1 MSISTYFRYDLRM
14 PSDEITHTKKKGEG
28 GEGDNKMSILIHNFK
43 GENSVAEVDDYDVSR
58 TVVYWGSSNS

>member
-1 MSISTYFRYDLRM
+1 MTSECLLMKSH
-14 PSDEITHTKKKGEG
+14 THTKMG
-28 GEGDNKMSILIHNFK
+28 GGGDDNKMSILIHNFK

>member
-14 PSDEITHTKKKGEG
+14 PSDEITHTHTQRG
-28 GEGDNKMSILIHNFK
+28 GRGDNKMSILIHNFK
-43 GENSVAEVDDYDVSR
+43 GESSLAEVDDYDVSR